1 MASLQ
6 STPIKAIPST
16 LSSKSLPSIPP
27 AAQIYDP
34 LVRNVLSARLTRGI
48 FPRTVVWVWVLT
60 GLGVMWNENGTGT
73 GSGEKLV
80 DVLAKPLGVGAVV
93 VGVVSWVVGALPVL
107 VLCKRYSRR
116 MYLSLCLRKRENNF
130 DS

>member
-1 MASLQ
+1 MASTQ

-34 LVRNVLSARLTRGI
+34 LVRNVLSTRLTRGI

-60 GLGVMWNENGTGT
+60 GLGVMWNEKGN
-73 GSGEKLV
+73 GSGERLV
-80 DVLAKPLGVGAVV
+80 DVLGKPLGVGAVV
-93 VGVVSWVVGALPVL
+93 VSVVSWVVGALPVV
-107 VLCKRYSRR
+107 VLCKRYLSR
-116 MYLSLCLRKRENNF
+116 MSSLF
-130 DS
+130 SV

>member
-1 MASLQ
+1 MTMASIQ

-60 GLGVMWNENGTGT
+60 GLGVMWNENGTG
-73 GSGEKLV
+73 SGERLV

-93 VGVVSWVVGALPVL
+93 VGVVSWVVGALPVV
-107 VLCKRYSRR
+107 VLCKS
-116 MYLSLCLRKRENNF
+116 YLSRMSLFLFLCFREKRKK
-130 DS
+130 